1 MRTERLF
8 YKDSHQT
15 TCQAKVLACREVK
28 KGYEILLDQTVFYP
42 EGGGQPCDI
51 GTMNRVEVMDVQEKD
66 GEIWHRT
73 REAIQEGTEVTCRI
87 DWEHRFDLMQQH
99 SGEHLISGL
108 IHEKYGYNNVGFHMG
123 SETITLDVDGE
134 VPEAVLKEIEA
145 KANQYVWENHPV
157 EITHP
162 SEEELK
168 TMPYRS
174 KKELTGDVRIV
185 TWPGMDI
192 CACCGVHV
200 DFSGEIGQI
209 TLVSAQKFKG
219 GMRIEMLCGRRALE
233 YTNQLKEQNRRISQL
248 LSAKW
253 NDTADTV
260 EKLQKEYQQLKFR
273 MVGMELKKIETIAAQ
288 SAGCGD
294 QLLFEED
301 MSPDSVRK
309 LASDVMESCGG
320 RCAVFNGNDENG
332 YRYIIGEKDGDLREF
347 VKEMNRKL
355 QGRGGGKPFFVQGS
369 VQASRKEIE
378 TFFAS

>member
-87 DWEHRFDLMQQH
+87 DWERRFDLMQQH

-134 VPEAVLKEIEA
+134 VPEEVLKEIEA
-145 KANQYVWENHPV
+145 KANQYVWENHPI

-168 TMPYRS
+168 TLPYRS

-273 MVGMELKKIETIAAQ
+273 MVGMELKKNRDDR
-288 SAGCGD
+288 SA
-294 QLLFEED
+294 
-301 MSPDSVRK
+301 DSRMRR
-309 LASDVMESCGG
+309 S
-320 RCAVFNGNDENG
+320 AV
-332 YRYIIGEKDGDLREF
+332 
-347 VKEMNRKL
+347 V
-355 QGRGGGKPFFVQGS
+355 
-369 VQASRKEIE
+369 
-378 TFFAS
+378 

>member
-1 MRTERLF
+1 M
-8 YKDSHQT
+8 
-15 TCQAKVLACREVK
+15 
-28 KGYEILLDQTVFYP
+28 P
-42 EGGGQPCDI
+42 E
-51 GTMNRVEVMDVQEKD
+51 E
-66 GEIWHRT
+66 
-73 REAIQEGTEVTCRI
+73 
-87 DWEHRFDLMQQH
+87 
-99 SGEHLISGL
+99 
-108 IHEKYGYNNVGFHMG
+108 
-123 SETITLDVDGE
+123 
-134 VPEAVLKEIEA
+134 VLKEIEA

-168 TMPYRS
+168 TLPYRS

-233 YTNQLKEQNRRISQL
+233 YTNQLKEQNRRIS
-248 LSAKW
+248 
-253 NDTADTV
+253 
-260 EKLQKEYQQLKFR
+260 
-273 MVGMELKKIETIAAQ
+273 
-288 SAGCGD
+288 
-294 QLLFEED
+294 
-301 MSPDSVRK
+301 
-309 LASDVMESCGG
+309 
-320 RCAVFNGNDENG
+320 VFNGNDENG

>member
-15 TCQAKVLACREVK
+15 TCQAKVLECREVK

-51 GTMNRVEVMDVQEKD
+51 GTMNQVEVTDVQEKD
-66 GEIWHRT
+66 GEIWHWT
-73 REAIQEGTEVTCRI
+73 REAIPEGTEVNCKI
-87 DWEHRFDLMQQH
+87 DWERRFDLMQQH

-157 EITHP
+157 EITYP
-162 SEEELK
+162 SEEERK
-168 TMPYRS
+168 TLPYRS

-219 GMRIEMLCGRRALE
+219 GMRIEMLCGKPGIGVYQSVKRTEPKDFPAVVRKMERYRRCSGKITE
-233 YTNQLKEQNRRISQL
+233 RIS
-248 LSAKW
+248 AVK
-253 NDTADTV
+253 V
-260 EKLQKEYQQLKFR
+260 
-273 MVGMELKKIETIAAQ
+273 
-288 SAGCGD
+288 
-294 QLLFEED
+294 
-301 MSPDSVRK
+301 PH
-309 LASDVMESCGG
+309 G
-320 RCAVFNGNDENG
+320 RNGT
-332 YRYIIGEKDGDLREF
+332 EKDRDDRSTDRRMRRSAVVRGRYVTGQRKKAGFGCDGKLWRPLR
-347 VKEMNRKL
+347 
-355 QGRGGGKPFFVQGS
+355 S
-369 VQASRKEIE
+369 V
-378 TFFAS
+378 